1 MSEYHEYSESPN
13 EMISAPNGI
22 DYAFRATGEGAVPLV
37 LLQHFRGN
45 LDNWDPALID
55 ALASTRRVVAVD
67 NAGIGGSS
75 GTTPATVA
83 QMAHDTSPPGRSAR
97 VAGSLRR
104 MAFLP
109 LCGGCRSP
117 EDRGVTA
124 VMPAPTQPKRRTRG
138 LHRAW
143 LVAAAALVATVG
155 AAGFRA
161 TPGVMIDPLQR
172 AFGWSTA
179 SISAAVSVN
188 LLLYGLTAPFA
199 AALMERFGLRRVVG
213 IALLL
218 VSAGSGL
225 TVFMTAS
232 WQLVLCWGVL
242 VGLGTG
248 SMALAFVA
256 TVTSR
261 WFVHRRGLVTGILT
275 AGGATGQLIF
285 LPILAQVIAAHGWRA
300 ASLIVAGGALL
311 VAPIAAW
318 LLRDYPGDIGLE
330 PYGGTVEQAAHRVDR
345 SIDEPGPARR
355 ALGALGTASRTSAF
369 WFLVGGFAI
378 CGASTNGLVGTHFI
392 PAAHDHGLPQTTA
405 ASLLALV
412 GIFDIAGTIFSGW
425 LTDRID
431 SRVLLG
437 VYYALRGLS
446 LIALPSLFAGTIHS
460 SIVVF
465 IIFYGLDW
473 VATVP
478 PTIALCRQHFGTS
491 GSIVFGWVFAAH
503 QVGAAIAATGAGLIR
518 DHYGAYTSAFY
529 AAGFLCLF
537 AAVFS
542 LLVRAPGA
550 SRPRYRL
557 AVPGVEPAGPT
568 L

>member
-1 MSEYHEYSESPN
+1 MRVTTLTPVK
-13 EMISAPNGI
+13 SAP
-22 DYAFRATGEGAVPLV
+22 
-37 LLQHFRGN
+37 
-45 LDNWDPALID
+45 
-55 ALASTRRVVAVD
+55 TRR
-67 NAGIGGSS
+67 NRKI
-75 GTTPATVA
+75 
-83 QMAHDTSPPGRSAR
+83 
-97 VAGSLRR
+97 
-104 MAFLP
+104 
-109 LCGGCRSP
+109 
-117 EDRGVTA
+117 
-124 VMPAPTQPKRRTRG
+124 
-138 LHRAW
+138 HRAW
-143 LVAAAALVATVG
+143 LVAGATLVATVG

-161 TPGVMIDPLQR
+161 TPGVMIDPLRQ

-199 AALMERFGLRRVVG
+199 AALMDRFGLRRVVG
-213 IALLL
+213 TALLL
-218 VSAGSGL
+218 VAAGSGL
-225 TVFMTAS
+225 TVFMNAS
-232 WQLVLCWGVL
+232 WQLVLCWGFL

-261 WFVHRRGLVTGILT
+261 WFVRHRGLVTGILT

-285 LPILAQVIAAHGWRA
+285 LPVLAQVIAAHGWRA
-300 ASLIVAGGALL
+300 ASLTVAGGALL

-318 LLRDYPGDIGLE
+318 LLRDYPGDVGVQ
-330 PYGGTVEQAAHRVDR
+330 PYGGTTEQAAHRPVAAPT
-345 SIDEPGPARR
+345 DEPGPARR
-355 ALGALGTASRTSAF
+355 ALSALRTASRTSAF

-412 GIFDIAGTIFSGW
+412 GVFDIVGTIFSGF

-446 LIALPSLFAGTIHS
+446 LIVLPDLFTSSLHS
-460 SIVVF
+460 NMLVF
-465 IIFYGLDW
+465 IVFYGLDW

-478 PTIALCRQHFGTS
+478 PTIALCRQHFGAS

-503 QVGAAIAATGAGLIR
+503 QIGASIAATGAGLIR
-518 DHYGAYTSAFY
+518 DSFGTYTYAFY

-550 SRPRYRL
+550 ARPRFSL
-557 AVPGVEPAGPT
+557 ASS
-568 L
+568 